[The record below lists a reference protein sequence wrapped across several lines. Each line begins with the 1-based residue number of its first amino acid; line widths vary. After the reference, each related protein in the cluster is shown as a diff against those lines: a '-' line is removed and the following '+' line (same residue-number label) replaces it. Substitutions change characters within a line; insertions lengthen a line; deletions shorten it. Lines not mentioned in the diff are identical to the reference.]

1 MLRKIKLTEEGL
13 QNYKD
18 ELKKYKE
25 DRIPAITALQRARE
39 MGDLSENA
47 AYRVARSKLSFLDR
61 NIRRIEAVLRRVEV
75 VEKNKNGVI
84 GVGSKVRVV
93 SKTGEL
99 TFILVDGYESDFEK
113 GKISFYSPIGRA
125 VQGKRSGDKTIVK
138 TPNGNIEYT
147 IAEVI

>member
-13 QNYKD
+13 ENYKK

-25 DRIPAITALQRARE
+25 DRVPAIVALQRARE

-61 NIRRIEAVLRRVEV
+61 NIRRLEAVLRRVEV
-75 VEKNKNGVI
+75 VKKNENGVI
-84 GVGSKVRVV
+84 GIGSKVRVV
-93 SKTGEL
+93 SRDSEL

-113 GKISFYSPIGRA
+113 GKVSFYSPIGRA
-125 VQGKRSGDKTIVK
+125 VQGKRKGDRVLVY
-138 TPNGNIEYT
+138 TPKGPIEYT
-147 IAEVI
+147 ITEVT

>member
-13 QNYKD
+13 QNYKN

-61 NIRRIEAVLRRVEV
+61 NIRRIEAILRRVEV
-75 VEKNKNGVI
+75 VKKNENGVI
-84 GVGSKVRVV
+84 GVGSKVHVV
-93 SKTGEL
+93 SEGGEL
-99 TFILVDGYESDFEK
+99 VFTLVDGYESDFGK
-113 GKISFYSPIGRA
+113 GKISFYSPLGRA
-125 VQGKRSGDKTIVK
+125 AQGKRNGDTIIVK
-138 TPNGNIEYT
+138 TPKGNVEYKVV
-147 IAEVI
+147 EVI

>member
-13 QNYKD
+13 EKYRD
-18 ELKKYKE
+18 ELKQYKE
-25 DRIPAITALQRARE
+25 ERLSAITALQRARE

-75 VEKNKNGVI
+75 VTKNNNGII
-84 GVGSKVRVV
+84 GIGSNVRVV

-125 VQGKRSGDKTIVK
+125 VQGKKKGDRVVVYSPKGPT
-138 TPNGNIEYT
+138 EYAIT
-147 IAEVI
+147 EVV